1 MNEIDNLLELIG
13 QKMNCKRTQ
22 AIRWLAD
29 QAGVG
34 ERIVW
39 YWIKGTVELSERKKK
54 LLGRIAEDL
63 KKGKSL

>member
-1 MNEIDNLLELIG
+1 
-13 QKMNCKRTQ
+13 MNCKRTQ

-39 YWIKGTVELSERKKK
+39 YWLKGTVELSERKKK

-63 KKGKSL
+63 KKEKSL